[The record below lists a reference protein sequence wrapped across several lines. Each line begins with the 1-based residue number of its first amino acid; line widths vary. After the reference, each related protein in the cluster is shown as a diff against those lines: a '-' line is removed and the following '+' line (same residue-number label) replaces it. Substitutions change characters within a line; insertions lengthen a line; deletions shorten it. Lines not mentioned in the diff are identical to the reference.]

1 MTAIVF
7 LVAKNI
13 MSSTETLL
21 AELAKEKCAPL
32 KGHEH
37 ATSAADAKKWLAAL
51 PGWSFAPGD
60 KEIRKE
66 FRFPDFVRA
75 LAFVNALG
83 YVAEREN
90 HHPDLELG
98 WGRVLVRFSTHD
110 VGGLSRNDFI
120 CAAKT
125 EALLAE

>member
-1 MTAIVF
+1 MPDTTA
-7 LVAKNI
+7 
-13 MSSTETLL
+13 TLAQL
-21 AELAKEKCAPL
+21 SAEKCLPL
-32 KGHEH
+32 KGREH
-37 ATSAADAKKWLAAL
+37 AVPIARAQAWLAAL
-51 PGWSFAPGD
+51 PGWSFGPDHAD
-60 KEIRKE
+60 IRKE

-125 EALLAE
+125 EALVS

>member
-1 MTAIVF
+1 MTDTATA
-7 LVAKNI
+7 LQ
-13 MSSTETLL
+13 
-21 AELAKEKCAPL
+21 ELAAEKCMPL
-32 KGHEH
+32 KGREN
-37 ATSAADAKKWLAAL
+37 ATPSEQAIRWLGAL
-51 PGWSFAPGD
+51 PGWDFGPDRAD
-60 KEIRKE
+60 IRKE

-83 YVAEREN
+83 YIAEREN

-110 VGGLSRNDFI
+110 VGGLSRNDFV

-125 EALLAE
+125 ESLLG